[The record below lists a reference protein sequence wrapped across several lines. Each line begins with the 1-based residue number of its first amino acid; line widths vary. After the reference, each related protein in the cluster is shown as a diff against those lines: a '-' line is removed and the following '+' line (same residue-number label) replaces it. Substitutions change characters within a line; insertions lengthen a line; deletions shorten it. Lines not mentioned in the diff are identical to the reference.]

1 MKIFGSGIVQIGLHR
16 QAEFI
21 HYVGGE
27 KNNNSKELDIGSCD
41 YFLGVD
47 YDPASISYMLNQYGH
62 LEKAYFLCIGVGYE
76 KTSEGLSW
84 SGNKEKFLYKNIH
97 LHTLFKETEIE
108 HVELLALDI
117 EGGEYDTFKYYDW
130 SLLPKKI
137 AVEAHS
143 FTKPL
148 EEGVS
153 EIQETLSKQGYIL
166 EKSTPTNVNQKCPTM
181 EMEFNLN
188 ER

>member
-1 MKIFGSGIVQIGLHR
+1 MKIKGTGIVQIGLHK

-21 HYVGGE
+21 HHVGGE
-27 KNNNSKELDIGSCD
+27 KKGNSKEADIGDCD

-62 LEKAYFLCIGVGYE
+62 LQKAYFICIGVGVE
-76 KTSEGLSW
+76 KTCPGLSW
-84 SGNKEKFLYKNIH
+84 SGNKEKFLYKNIR
-97 LHTLFKETEIE
+97 LHTLFKETEIDNI
-108 HVELLALDI
+108 ELLALDI

-137 AVEAHS
+137 VVEAHS

-148 EEGVS
+148 DQGVS
-153 EIQETLSKQGYIL
+153 EIQATLSKHGYRL
-166 EKSTPTNVNQKCPTM
+166 EKSTPTNVDQAHPTM
-181 EMEFNLN
+181 ELEYGLVG
-188 ER
+188 